1 MDRRCADD
9 DQHIDA
15 PTARSPTGE
24 LRGHGRHRRP
34 WDDHRVLSPSRVHG
48 EIQARLR
55 EMRARLAPPLVP
67 AFDSLIERR
76 GFLSDDID
84 TFFHPLGHPIAA
96 VPMWVAA
103 AVGDADQER
112 LLDVIEATVAGYLY
126 VRVHDDRLDEGIGD
140 PDDALF
146 LADGFL
152 IRHQVLLARHV
163 GASPRFWLLF
173 ERVAGEYATAML
185 LERSL
190 LRAAATYGPAEFDAV
205 LGRSRPLA
213 LPGAALLDVADRW
226 ELLEPLQRFVHH
238 AVRAAQLVDDV
249 LDCHVDAAAGRQTWV
264 VRRLQRDGG
273 VAAMGRNLVAGG
285 LDEIVAEVLA
295 DLDAADG
302 SARAIG
308 MTDASEWL
316 AARRAAVV
324 ALHEQILVR
333 FLLG

>member
-1 MDRRCADD
+1 
-9 DQHIDA
+9 
-15 PTARSPTGE
+15 
-24 LRGHGRHRRP
+24 
-34 WDDHRVLSPSRVHG
+34 VLKPSRVHG
-48 EIQARLR
+48 EIQSRLR
-55 EMRARLAPPLVP
+55 EMRVRLAPPLVP

-84 TFFHPLGHPIAA
+84 TFFHPLGQPIAA
-96 VPMWVAA
+96 FPMWVAA
-103 AVGDADQER
+103 AVGDDDQGR

-146 LADGFL
+146 LADSFL
-152 IRHQVLLARHV
+152 VRHQVLLARHV
-163 GASPRFWLLF
+163 GASARFWTLF
-173 ERVAGEYATAML
+173 EDVAGEYGAAML

-190 LRAAATYGPAEFDAV
+190 LRAGAAYGRTEFDAV
-205 LGRSRPLA
+205 LGRSRPLV
-213 LPGAALLDVADRW
+213 LPGAALLDIADRW
-226 ELLEPLQRFVHH
+226 EVLEPLRQFVHH

-249 LDCHVDAAAGRQTWV
+249 LDCHVDAAAGRHTWV

-273 VAAMGRNLVAGG
+273 VAAMGRNLVAGE
-285 LDEIVAEVLA
+285 LDEIVFEVLA
-295 DLDAADG
+295 DLDAAAG
-302 SARAIG
+302 YARSVG
-308 MTDASEWL
+308 MADASEWL